1 MSKYSARLSPS
12 LFIAAAFVLACAHRT
27 APSSKSG
34 AIRPAAPG
42 TVTADE
48 QARQAAGSLEQML
61 AGRISGVK
69 VTRAPGG
76 GITVRIGGPTSFYA
90 RQDPLFIVDGVPIE
104 GGPNGTLSW
113 LSP

>member
-1 MSKYSARLSPS
+1 
-12 LFIAAAFVLACAHRT
+12 
-27 APSSKSG
+27 
-34 AIRPAAPG
+34 
-42 TVTADE
+42 
-48 QARQAAGSLEQML
+48 ML

-113 LSP
+113 LSPHDIESITALDLSSTAIYGVRGSNGVIVIRTKGSH